1 MGISESKDNHSPLKS
16 HLIVQCYA
24 PTNVDEQQEKD
35 DYNIQLQGVMDKI
48 PGRDIVLVIWDM
60 NAKLG
65 SDNSGRELVMGKE
78 GLGAMNENGEL
89 FMYIERPGHGEYSI
103 PI

>member
-35 DYNIQLQGVMDKI
+35 DYNIQLQG
-48 PGRDIVLVIWDM
+48 
-60 NAKLG
+60 
-65 SDNSGRELVMGKE
+65 RELVMGKE

>member
-1 MGISESKDNHSPLKS
+1 M
-16 HLIVQCYA
+16 
-24 PTNVDEQQEKD
+24 DEQQEKD